1 MSFFP
6 PRRLRRN
13 WMTIALWLT
22 GPVALAG
29 FVFLWIGSS
38 RFIIPKRRPLEDRH
52 HQLLAAPAEFGLE
65 LEPIAVKLPDG
76 VVLQTILATRADPM
90 GFAEKTRHMESRLV
104 EAGVIPP
111 SGGRG
116 TIVLLHGRGGL
127 KENMLSVAQR
137 FVAADFRC
145 LVYDARA
152 HGQSGGRFCTFGKK
166 ETEDLS
172 FLLSNLESILSARG
186 ESAGPFGVFGNSL
199 GAAVIL
205 QALSTNPKIEAAVTV
220 APFAELPEI
229 VIRSSHR
236 TIHPSLPEF
245 LIRGPMKLGGWR
257 AGFDPSSIVP
267 SNAVAGVEVP
277 IYLMH
282 GMKDEVIP
290 PSHSLRI
297 LDSLGS
303 KEKVWREIPEG
314 YHSNVLAEG
323 GDDHYQEMIEFF
335 IRHLEPTAGSPG
347 GNSLTDRGSQRR
359 G

>member
-13 WMTIALWLT
+13 WMTIAICLVGGT
-22 GPVALAG
+22 VLAG

-52 HQLLAAPAEFGLE
+52 HQLLAAPAEFGME
-65 LEPIAVKLPDG
+65 LEPVAVTLPDG
-76 VVLQTILATRADPM
+76 VVLQTIVATRANPM
-90 GFAEKTRHMESRLV
+90 GLAGTTRHMEARLV
-104 EAGVIPP
+104 EAGIIPP
-111 SGGRG
+111 SKGRG

-137 FVAADFRC
+137 LVAADFRC

-152 HGQSGGRFCTFGKK
+152 HGQSEGTFCTFGKR

-172 FLLSNLESILSARG
+172 FLLSHFESLLSARG

-220 APFAELPEI
+220 APFAELKEI

-245 LIRGPMKLGGWR
+245 LIRGSMKLGGWR
-257 AGFDPSSIVP
+257 AGFDPSSIIP
-267 SNAVAGVEVP
+267 SDGLADVDVP

-297 LDSLGS
+297 LDSIGS
-303 KEKVWREIPEG
+303 TEKVWREIPEG
-314 YHSNVLAEG
+314 YHSNVLAKG

-335 IRHLEPTAGSPG
+335 IRHLEPAAGSPAG
-347 GNSLTDRGSQRR
+347 DSLTAGDSQ
-359 G
+359 